1 MTDVVSRLLT
11 GPLDDAWRAAATGLP
26 ADDRARLLVGLDA
39 LPRDDPPARAFAIE
53 AYLAV
58 PDALDPRTAGAA
70 DRWRFLFDAAGGQAR
85 LEAPLRRAL
94 EVGLPAG
101 ELTWTAQ
108 AVLAQRLDVDG
119 RGEEAEALLREVLVA
134 ARGSGTR
141 VERGTL
147 ANLVWMCLN
156 RGREAEALV
165 LARYT
170 LRRMT
175 AAGDAWGSAIL
186 LDQLA
191 HLYGW
196 AHAWDEVRKVVEA
209 LALLEPKAD
218 PAWRTKVVV
227 MRERHQA
234 RIAHAAGAIDDALAS
249 LDRAEAG
256 VVRAIEPGVLRG
268 IARTRVRMLLDA
280 GRVEEAGRRLDETR
294 ATPTVERVEEAV
306 LRARVAVASAPP
318 GPARREVELALA
330 MLAMRGPGAASPGVR
345 VRAAT
350 ELAPSL
356 RTRAE
361 LSDLVVRVYDVAAGA
376 VVERLAELET
386 FVRDTPEVGRP
397 TPSDLRLLDAM
408 RVRFLAEHAELGRA
422 LVRLHAA
429 AGPGAADALARL
441 HDVATGFVCVCA
453 WCQRVRTR
461 DGGWLPVQQFLPLA
475 PRGPFEVTHGMCDAC
490 YRALDADAD
499 ADPRA
504 ADAGEP

>member
-1 MTDVVSRLLT
+1 MTDRVRRLLA
-11 GPLDDAWRAAATGLP
+11 GPMDDAWRAAAAGLAP
-26 ADDRARLLVGLDA
+26 SETEALADGLDGLSGLDA
-39 LPRDDPPARAFAIE
+39 PSRAFAVE

-58 PDALDPRTAGAA
+58 PRVLDPRVRGAA
-70 DRWRFLFDAAGGQAR
+70 GRWRFLFDAAGGNPR
-85 LEAPLRRAL
+85 LEAPLRSAL
-94 EVGLPAG
+94 AVGLPPG
-101 ELTWTAQ
+101 ELTWTAK
-108 AVLAQRLDVDG
+108 AVLAQRLDTDG
-119 RGEEAEALLREVLVA
+119 RGDEAEALLREVLVA

-170 LRRMT
+170 LERMV
-175 AAGDAWGSAIL
+175 AAGDPWGEAIL

-196 AHAWDEVRKVVEA
+196 GHAWDEVRKAVEA
-209 LALLEPKAD
+209 LGALEDRAAPG
-218 PAWRTKVVV
+218 WRAKVVV
-227 MRERHQA
+227 MRERHRA
-234 RIAHAAGAIDDALAS
+234 RIAHATGAVDEALAA

-256 VVRAIEPGVLRG
+256 VVPTVEPGVLRG

-280 GRVEEAGRRLDETR
+280 GRVEEAGRRLDALH
-294 ATPTVERVEEAV
+294 ATPTVERVEEVV

-318 GPARREVELALA
+318 GPARREAELALA
-330 MLAMRGPGAASPGVR
+330 MLALRGPGAASPGVR

-356 RTRAE
+356 RTRPDFA
-361 LSDLVVRVYDVAAGA
+361 DLVVRVYDVAAGA

-429 AGPGAADALARL
+429 AGPDATDALARL
-441 HDVATGFVCVCA
+441 HDVGTGFVCVCA

-490 YRALDADAD
+490 YRSLDADAD
-499 ADPRA
+499 RTPDRGP
-504 ADAGEP
+504 